1 MPASMELPHSVYPKW
16 NKGMT
21 VEKIAGQFATE
32 GDIAGVKA
40 HGGGHIN
47 DSYRL
52 LNRSPGYPDY
62 LLQRVNHHVFKDV
75 ELLMQN
81 MMLVTAHVRDK
92 IKKDHPGEVERRSL
106 TVIPARDGQSFYR
119 DPEGN
124 YWRVL
129 RFIPDHLVF
138 DSTTDPAIAY
148 EGARTFGAFTAML
161 DDLPADNVG
170 TVIPDFHNML
180 WRLRQ
185 LEESIRKDA
194 AGRLKTVKEEIAY
207 VESRSGMMLTIHE
220 LGEKGAIPLR
230 VTHNDTKISNVLF
243 DGEKKGL
250 CVIDLDTI
258 QPGYVTSDFGDG
270 IRTLTNTGEEDD
282 EDLGRVSM
290 DLELF
295 QAFASGF
302 LDSTRDILSETEKDA
317 LLYAAL
323 LFPYMQAVR
332 FLIDYLDGDVYYK
345 TKHQEHNLVR
355 ARAQFKLTRDGE
367 SKMDKLKQILKELG

>member
-1 MPASMELPHSVYPKW
+1 
-16 NKGMT
+16 MT
-21 VEKIAGQFATE
+21 VETIADQFATD
-32 GDIAGVKA
+32 GIIGRVQL

-52 LNRSPGYPDY
+52 VNSSPDHPDY
-62 LLQRVNHHVFKDV
+62 LLQRVNHYVFKDV
-75 ELLMQN
+75 PLLMRN
-81 MMLVTAHVRDK
+81 TVLVTDHVRAK
-92 IKKDHPGEVERRSL
+92 IRKDHPEEVNRRSL
-106 TVIPARDGQSFYR
+106 TIIPAKDGLSYYR

-129 RFIPDHLVF
+129 RFIEDHLVF
-138 DSTTDPAIAY
+138 DSTTDTAIAY
-148 EGARTFGAFTAML
+148 EGARTFGAFTTML
-161 DDLPADNVG
+161 NDLDAGKVG
-170 TVIPDFHNML
+170 TVIPDFHNMK
-180 WRLRQ
+180 WRLTQ

-194 AGRLKTVKEEIAY
+194 AGRLKEVKKEIDY
-207 VESRSGMMLTIHE
+207 VESRSKMMLTIHE

-243 DGEKKGL
+243 DLHKKGL

-282 EDLGRVSM
+282 PNLDRVSM

-295 QAFASGF
+295 EAFASGF
-302 LDSTRDILSETEKDA
+302 LDSTREILSDTEKDA
-317 LLYAAL
+317 FVYAAL
-323 LFPYMQAVR
+323 LFPYMQSVR

-345 TKHQEHNLVR
+345 IKDKKHNLVR
-355 ARAQFKLTRDGE
+355 TRAQLKLTQDGE
-367 SKMDKLKQILKELG
+367 AKMEDLKRIIGKLA